1 MRDEST
7 GKVRLKPWSEEHLPL
22 LEKLLGDVEMMQHL
36 GGPETPEQIHHRHQ
50 RYLHLPETDHMFAIH
65 LEGEAEPVGS
75 IGYWEKHWRDQFV
88 FETGWS
94 ILPTQQGR
102 GVATLAGEQVIQHAR
117 QERRYRYLHAFPSV
131 DNAASNA
138 ICRKLGFSLLEACD
152 FEYPPGH
159 LMRCNDWRVDLFQ
172 ET

>member
-1 MRDEST
+1 MND
-7 GKVRLKPWSEEHLPL
+7 KVAMKIRLEPWAEEHLPL
-22 LEKLLGDVEMMQHL
+22 LEKLLGHAEMMEHL
-36 GGPETPEQIHHRHQ
+36 GGSETLEQIQKRHH
-50 RYLHLPETDHMFAIH
+50 RYLHLPETDQMFAIYV
-65 LEGEAEPVGS
+65 EGEPEPVGS
-75 IGYWEKHWRDQFV
+75 IGYWEKQWRDRLV

-102 GVATLAGEQVIQHAR
+102 GLATRAGEKAIQRAR
-117 QERRYRYLHAFPSV
+117 QEHRYQYMHAFPSV

-159 LMRCNDWRVDLFQ
+159 LMRCNDWRLDLFQ
-172 ET
+172 GE